1 MTDWN
6 LDDIEGLPTD
16 PVELRAWVGK
26 VRALWRNWA
35 DCGPHPTPEA
45 GFKKAAGYMDEL
57 RKHLGMP
64 TADEAIAAMRAASAG
79 IPVMGEPDDHP
90 KTKIAGTF
98 VLTIEAVRAAKFARI
113 SEKGGKITSRSNAC
127 DRLTMVKDGERYTFW
142 VDAGRLGDREF
153 PTVGEAVD
161 WINAMPGGK

>member
-26 VRALWRNWA
+26 ARALWRNWA
-35 DCGPHPTPEA
+35 DCKPIPTPEA

-64 TADEAIAAMRAASAG
+64 TAEEDIAAMRATATL
-79 IPVMGEPDDHP
+79 EPQSQGSTPSTP
-90 KTKIAGTF
+90 KGAP
-98 VLTIEAVRAAKFARI
+98 LTVEAVKAAKFARV
-113 SEKGGKITSRSNAC
+113 SEKGGKIVSRSNAC
-127 DRLTMVKDGERYTFW
+127 DRLTMVKEGDAYRFE
-142 VDAGRLGDREF
+142 VDAGRLGEREF
-153 PTVGEAVD
+153 STVGEAVD
-161 WINAMPGGK
+161 WINAMPGVSK